1 MGTNRRLGPVLV
13 LQWMWMKH
21 PASPDDAR
29 AAISWICPS
38 WFRSIN
44 WFPRIALRRIV
55 RRKRL
60 HSSGL
65 PCTSIQVRLSGA
77 TNEAVSS
84 KTVSLLRT
92 AWRMITLAGRVL
104 SVPRALLHLT
114 KVREL
119 ALGVRDHFTLFGR
132 QYFGK
137 PIRMAVEK
145 VRELERHRRQFAGR
159 RGSTP
164 CRSGPASRDID
175 WFSLTQE
182 EWPTVGKAHEPFFDP
197 SVHWSHSPS
206 ALTRTLW

>member
-1 MGTNRRLGPVLV
+1 MTGELNG
-13 LQWMWMKH
+13 MM
-21 PASPDDAR
+21 PASTLTDWR
-29 AAISWICPS
+29 TTKLSIAIATHSEYSHP
-38 WFRSIN
+38 RS
-44 WFPRIALRRIV
+44 
-55 RRKRL
+55 
-60 HSSGL
+60 
-65 PCTSIQVRLSGA
+65 C
-77 TNEAVSS
+77 
-84 KTVSLLRT
+84 
-92 AWRMITLAGRVL
+92 RM
-104 SVPRALLHLT
+104 PRALLHLT

-137 PIRMAVEK
+137 PIRMAVEE

-182 EWPTVGKAHEPFFDP
+182 EWPTVGEAHEPFFDL

-206 ALTRTLW
+206 TLTRTLW